1 MGSIEYVPVDAAFAA
16 AARTTIARTFA
27 SDPLIEWLFP
37 ADQWE
42 DSERLDRIATF
53 YWPSVESYA
62 ALGTGHVAV
71 DGDRVVGV
79 ALWSIPQGGSPT
91 PTLPNASGVARLL
104 LGDRLGELAE
114 GMRVARGD
122 TALPS
127 GPYLHDLAV
136 AADRRGEG
144 IGTALIEAGLREVG
158 RNGAWLETTNPR
170 NQGLYERAGFEEVH
184 AGPIGNSGV
193 TMMRMA
199 VPS

>member
-1 MGSIEYVPVDAAFAA
+1 MGSIEYVPVDAAFAP
-16 AARTTIARTFA
+16 AARTTIARAFA

-42 DSERLDRIATF
+42 DSERLDHIATF

-71 DGDRVVGV
+71 DGDQVVGV
-79 ALWSIPQGGSPT
+79 ALWNLPGVGPPT
-91 PTLPNASGVARLL
+91 PTLPNPSGVARLL

-127 GPYLHDLAV
+127 GSYLHDLAV

-144 IGTALIEAGLREVG
+144 IGTALIEAGLREFG
-158 RNGAWLETTNPR
+158 RNDAWLETTDQR
-170 NQGLYERAGFEEVH
+170 NQGLYARAGFEEVH

-193 TMMRMA
+193 TMTRMA
-199 VPS
+199 VSS

>member
-1 MGSIEYVPVDAAFAA
+1 MGDIEYVPVDASHAA
-16 AARTTIARTFA
+16 DARTTIARAFA
-27 SDPLIEWLFP
+27 VDPLIEWLFP
-37 ADQWE
+37 AEMWKDG
-42 DSERLDRIATF
+42 ERLDHIATF
-53 YWPSVESYA
+53 YWPSVETYA
-62 ALGTGHVAV
+62 AQGAGHVAV

-79 ALWSIPQGGSPT
+79 ALWGVPNSGSPAQ
-91 PTLPNASGVARLL
+91 TLPSASGVARLL

-136 AADRRGEG
+136 TADRRGEG
-144 IGTALIEAGLREVG
+144 IGTALIEAGLRDFG

-170 NQGLYERAGFEEVH
+170 NQGLYERAGFEGVH

-193 TMMRMA
+193 TMTRMA